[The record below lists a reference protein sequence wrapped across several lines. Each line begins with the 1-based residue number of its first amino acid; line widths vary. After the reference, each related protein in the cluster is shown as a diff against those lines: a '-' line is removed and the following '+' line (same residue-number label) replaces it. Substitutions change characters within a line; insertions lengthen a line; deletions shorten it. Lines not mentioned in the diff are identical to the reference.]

1 MDKEKSEEKR
11 EGKRF
16 KVQIWA
22 EEKRN
27 NSVYYHLLTNL
38 SKKGLFIEK
47 KLPFPVGSTIKLELK
62 LPDSDEKI
70 VIKGDITGNY
80 QDPSSNNLGAGLEFV
95 DMDQAV
101 IEKIAKFLEK
111 YEL

>member
-1 MDKEKSEEKR
+1 MDKENTEEKR
-11 EGKRF
+11 EEKRF
-16 KVQIWA
+16 KIQIWA

-27 NSVYYHLLTNL
+27 NAVYYHLLTNL

-47 KLPFPVGSTIKLELK
+47 RLPFPVGSTIQLELK

-70 VIKGDITGNY
+70 IIKGDIIGNY
-80 QDPSSNNLGAGLEFV
+80 QDPSSNNMGAGLEFV
-95 DMDQAV
+95 DMDQEV
-101 IEKIAKFLEK
+101 IDKIGKFLEK